1 MRKLIKLR
9 TLKKIIIL
17 IVFTFGYLTI
27 HAQDILTLKSGSE
40 IKGVITEI
48 TKDQIKFKKTSEG
61 PIYSLNKS
69 DVFMIVYENGRKE
82 TFQLENTTEKT
93 PIPTINQIPV
103 KEDEILDP
111 SKHYGGPRIGMT
123 YLSPGT
129 TVDRAAELFNRGNI
143 NPVISQFGWQFE
155 TRFFKLENGGSG
167 LIEIIPLIGGIEQGI
182 FLPSLTG
189 IIGYRNA
196 AGHEIGIGPN
206 LSLSGFGL
214 VFAAGTSFKS
224 GKVIFP
230 VNIAFSPSITKTIPG
245 TPEYTT
251 QVYNQLT
258 GQYDTVIMPATPS
271 FIEKSGFRLSLF
283 VGFNSRKN

>member
-1 MRKLIKLR
+1 M
-9 TLKKIIIL
+9 KKIIIL
-17 IVFTFGYLTI
+17 IVFTFGSFTI

-48 TKDQIKFKKTSEG
+48 TQDQIKFKKTPEG

-82 TFQLENTTEKT
+82 TFQLQNTPDNTTV
-93 PIPTINQIPV
+93 PTTNPKPV
-103 KEDEILDP
+103 EEDEKLDP

-129 TVDRAAELFNRGNI
+129 TMVNAADLFNRASI
-143 NPVISQFGWQFE
+143 NPLISQFGWQFE
-155 TRFFKLENGGSG
+155 TRFFKLENGGAG

-182 FLPSLTG
+182 FLPSITG

-196 AGHEIGIGPN
+196 AGHEIGVGPS

-224 GKVIFP
+224 GKVTFP
-230 VNIAFSPSITKTIPG
+230 VNIAFSPSIGKSIAAIPG
-245 TPEYTT
+245 YTT
-251 QVYNQLT
+251 YNYNPST
-258 GQYDTVIMPATPS
+258 GQYDLPVIHPEIPAYIS
-271 FIEKSGFRLSLF
+271 RSGFRLSLF

>member
-1 MRKLIKLR
+1 M
-9 TLKKIIIL
+9 KKIIIL
-17 IVFTFGYLTI
+17 IVFTFGSFTI

-48 TKDQIKFKKTSEG
+48 TQDQIKFKKTPEG

-82 TFQLENTTEKT
+82 TFQLQNTPDNTTV
-93 PIPTINQIPV
+93 PTTNPKPV
-103 KEDEILDP
+103 EEDEKLDP

-129 TVDRAAELFNRGNI
+129 TLVKAADLFGRGGI
-143 NPVISQFGWQFE
+143 NPLISQFGWQFE
-155 TRFFKLENGGSG
+155 TRFFKLENGGGG

-182 FLPSLTG
+182 FLPSITG
-189 IIGYRNA
+189 IIGYRNSV
-196 AGHEIGIGPN
+196 GHEIGVGPS

-224 GKVIFP
+224 GKVTFP
-230 VNIAFSPSITKTIPG
+230 VNIAFSPSIGKSIAAIPG
-245 TPEYTT
+245 YTT
-251 QVYNQLT
+251 YNYNPST
-258 GQYDTVIMPATPS
+258 GQYDLPVIHPEIPAYIS
-271 FIEKSGFRLSLF
+271 RSGFRLSLF

>member
-1 MRKLIKLR
+1 M
-9 TLKKIIIL
+9 KKIIIL
-17 IVFTFGYLTI
+17 IVFTFGSFTI

-48 TKDQIKFKKTSEG
+48 TQDQIKFKKTPEG

-82 TFQLENTTEKT
+82 TFQLQNTPDNTTV
-93 PIPTINQIPV
+93 PTTNPKPV
-103 KEDEILDP
+103 EEDEKLDP

-123 YLSPGT
+123 YLSSGT
-129 TVDRAAELFNRGNI
+129 TMVNAADLFNRRSI
-143 NPVISQFGWQFE
+143 NPLISQFGWQFE
-155 TRFFKLENGGSG
+155 TRFFKLENGGGG

-182 FLPSLTG
+182 FLPSITG
-189 IIGYRNA
+189 IIGYRNS
-196 AGHEIGIGPN
+196 AGHEIGLGPS

-230 VNIAFSPSITKTIPG
+230 VNIAFSPSINKRDAYG
-245 TPEYTT
+245 NNE
-251 QVYNQLT
+251 N
-258 GQYDTVIMPATPS
+258 
-271 FIEKSGFRLSLF
+271 SGFRLSLF

>member
-1 MRKLIKLR
+1 M
-9 TLKKIIIL
+9 KKIIIL
-17 IVFTFGYLTI
+17 IVFTFGSFTI

-48 TKDQIKFKKTSEG
+48 TQDQIKFKKTPEG

-82 TFQLENTTEKT
+82 IVQLQNTPGNTTV
-93 PIPTINQIPV
+93 PTTNPKLV
-103 KEDEILDP
+103 EEDEKLDP
-111 SKHYGGPRIGMT
+111 TKHYGGPRIGMT

-129 TVDRAAELFNRGNI
+129 TMVNAADFFNRDYI

-155 TRFFKLENGGSG
+155 TRFFKLENGGAG

-182 FLPSLTG
+182 FLPSITG
-189 IIGYRNA
+189 IIGYRNSV
-196 AGHEIGIGPN
+196 GHEIGVGPS

-224 GKVIFP
+224 GKVTFP
-230 VNIAFSPSITKTIPG
+230 VNIAFSPSIKKTFAGTAEYTTMVYNQATGLYDTVTHPG
-245 TPEYTT
+245 TPDYTE
-251 QVYNQLT
+251 
-258 GQYDTVIMPATPS
+258 S
-271 FIEKSGFRLSLF
+271 SGFRLSLF

>member
-1 MRKLIKLR
+1 M
-9 TLKKIIIL
+9 KKIIIL
-17 IVFTFGYLTI
+17 IVFTFGSFTI

-48 TKDQIKFKKTSEG
+48 TQDQIKFKKTPEG

-82 TFQLENTTEKT
+82 TFQLQNTPDNTTV
-93 PIPTINQIPV
+93 PTTNPKPV
-103 KEDEILDP
+103 EEDEKLDP

-129 TVDRAAELFNRGNI
+129 TLVKAADLFGRGGI
-143 NPVISQFGWQFE
+143 NPLISQFGWQFE
-155 TRFFKLENGGSG
+155 TRFFKLENGGGG

-182 FLPSLTG
+182 FLPSITG
-189 IIGYRNA
+189 IIGYRNSV
-196 AGHEIGIGPN
+196 GHEIGVGPS

-224 GKVIFP
+224 GKVTFP
-230 VNIAFSPSITKTIPG
+230 VNIAFSPSIKKTFAGTAEYNTLVYNQATGLYDTVTHPG
-245 TPEYTT
+245 TPDY
-251 QVYNQLT
+251 
-258 GQYDTVIMPATPS
+258 IS
-271 FIEKSGFRLSLF
+271 RSGFRLSLF

>member
-1 MRKLIKLR
+1 M
-9 TLKKIIIL
+9 KKIIIL
-17 IVFTFGYLTI
+17 IVFTFGSFTI

-48 TKDQIKFKKTSEG
+48 TQDQIKFKKTPEG

-82 TFQLENTTEKT
+82 IVQSQNTPDNTTV
-93 PIPTINQIPV
+93 PTTNPKPV
-103 KEDEILDP
+103 EEDEKLDP

-129 TVDRAAELFNRGNI
+129 TMVNAADLFNRRSI
-143 NPVISQFGWQFE
+143 NPLISQFGWQFE
-155 TRFFKLENGGSG
+155 TRFFKLENGGGG

-182 FLPSLTG
+182 FLPSITG
-189 IIGYRNA
+189 IIGYRNS
-196 AGHEIGIGPN
+196 AGHEIGVGPS

-230 VNIAFSPSITKTIPG
+230 VNIAFSPSIGKSIAAIPG
-245 TPEYTT
+245 YTT
-251 QVYNQLT
+251 YDYNPFT
-258 GQYDTVIMPATPS
+258 GQYDLPVIHPEIPAYIS
-271 FIEKSGFRLSLF
+271 RSGFRLSLF